1 MSSANDHSRLLL
13 VWMENETQKLLL
25 ISGVVVKDKALPVKA
40 SFSAVSGFQPLAF
53 KVPLLLDNGEG
64 RLQSTLWH
72 TS

>member
-1 MSSANDHSRLLL
+1 MR
-13 VWMENETQKLLL
+13 QKLLL
-25 ISGVVVKDKALPVKA
+25 MSGVVVKDKALLVKA

-72 TS
+72 IS